1 MNYES
6 HSPTEQFTNNVTTYC
21 FQPHILQPTRI
32 TDHTATLIDNI
43 YFNSLEHD
51 CISGNLVS
59 NISDRLPNFLI
70 FNKFTFKST
79 HHDVYHRDYSDFN
92 QEQFVEEV
100 RLVNWEEVLY
110 DTEDVNHIFY
120 SFYTKISETVEKHV
134 PLRKT
139 SMFVY

>member
-1 MNYES
+1 MS
-6 HSPTEQFTNNVTTYC
+6 
-21 FQPHILQPTRI
+21 
-32 TDHTATLIDNI
+32 D
-43 YFNSLEHD
+43 
-51 CISGNLVS
+51 
-59 NISDRLPNFLI
+59 ISDHLPNFLI

>member
-1 MNYES
+1 MMYIIE
-6 HSPTEQFTNNVTTYC
+6 
-21 FQPHILQPTRI
+21 I
-32 TDHTATLIDNI
+32 TLNLIK
-43 YFNSLEHD
+43 S
-51 CISGNLVS
+51 NLW
-59 NISDRLPNFLI
+59 
-70 FNKFTFKST
+70 K
-79 HHDVYHRDYSDFN
+79 
-92 QEQFVEEV
+92 V